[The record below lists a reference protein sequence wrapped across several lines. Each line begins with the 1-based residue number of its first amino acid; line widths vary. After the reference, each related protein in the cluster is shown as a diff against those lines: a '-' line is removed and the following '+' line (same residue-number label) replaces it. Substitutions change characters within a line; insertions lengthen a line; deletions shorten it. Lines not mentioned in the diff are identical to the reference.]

1 MLLPAKVLVVLVAAL
16 HLYFL
21 LLEMFLRTKPL
32 GLKTFRNTP
41 ENVAFGAGLRVA
53 SGMTFG
59 AGRLLRE
66 ASKLPA
72 ERNA

>member
-1 MLLPAKVLVVLVAAL
+1 VDQ
-16 HLYFL
+16 
-21 LLEMFLRTKPL
+21 RL

-41 ENVAFGAGLRVA
+41 ENVAFGVGLLVA

-59 AGRLLRE
+59 AWRLLRE